1 MKYLKEAVSVVTLIF
16 KGFERKH
23 LSLLAAGLA
32 YYFVM
37 SLIPALVVLTAIMAY
52 LPLKN
57 GVEGATSFM
66 AHVIPQQTLSLIEPM
81 LSTITPHR
89 GGLLGF
95 GIIATLWLSS
105 KGVKGIIAGLDIVY
119 GVTAP
124 RSLWI
129 NRILAFALTFAVGIL
144 LLLAVILTML
154 GPALDTLFSRA
165 VPNQSLWMKIWPYIH
180 WMLAATF
187 TFAAIELF
195 YLLAPNVPVRNRLTI
210 PGAIVAAS
218 AWLALSWGLGLYFYY
233 IGNLKLDLLY
243 GILAAPIALVIWLY
257 WGATAILI
265 GAEVNVNLQLRKDVK
280 KSGPE
285 KKLQRRPE
293 AA

>member
-1 MKYLKEAVSVVTLIF
+1 MKQLKDAISVVKLIF

-37 SLIPALVVLTAIMAY
+37 SLAPALMVLTAIMAY

-57 GVEGATSFM
+57 GVQGATSFM
-66 AHVIPQQTLSLIEPM
+66 AHVIPHQSLALLEPM
-81 LSTITPHR
+81 LTTITPHR
-89 GGLLGF
+89 TGLLSL

-119 GVTAP
+119 AVRVP

-129 NRILAFALTFAVGIL
+129 NRILAFGLTFAVGL
-144 LLLAVILTML
+144 LLLVAVILAL
-154 GPALDTLFSRA
+154 AGPALEIVLSRA
-165 VPNQSLWMKIWPYIH
+165 VPIQSLWMRVWPFLH
-180 WMLAATF
+180 WLLAATF

-195 YLLAPNVPVRNRLTI
+195 YLLAPNVPVKNRLTV
-210 PGAIVAAS
+210 PGALVAAS
-218 AWLALSWGLGLYFYY
+218 AWLALSWGLGLYFHYF
-233 IGNLKLDLLY
+233 GDLKLNKLY

-257 WGATAILI
+257 WGAAAILI
-265 GAEVNVNLQLRKDVK
+265 GAEMNVNLEHRKTRELSEAEEVLRPRKD
-280 KSGPE
+280 
-285 KKLQRRPE
+285 

>member
-1 MKYLKEAVSVVTLIF
+1 MKQLKDAISVVKPIF

-37 SLIPALVVLTAIMAY
+37 SLAPALMVLTAIMAY

-57 GVEGATSFM
+57 GVQGATSFM
-66 AHVIPQQTLSLIEPM
+66 AHVIPHQSLALLEPM
-81 LSTITPHR
+81 LTTITPHR
-89 GGLLGF
+89 TGLLSL

-119 GVTAP
+119 AVRVP

-129 NRILAFALTFAVGIL
+129 NRILAFGLTFAVGL
-144 LLLAVILTML
+144 LLLVAVILAL
-154 GPALDTLFSRA
+154 AGPALEIVLSRA
-165 VPNQSLWMKIWPYIH
+165 VPIQSLWMRVWPFLH
-180 WMLAATF
+180 WLLAATF

-195 YLLAPNVPVRNRLTI
+195 YLLAPNVPVKNRLTV
-210 PGAIVAAS
+210 PGALVAAS
-218 AWLALSWGLGLYFYY
+218 AWLALSWGLGLYFHYF
-233 IGNLKLDLLY
+233 GDLKLNKLY

-257 WGATAILI
+257 WGAAAILI
-265 GAEVNVNLQLRKDVK
+265 GAEMNVNLEHRKTRALSEAEEVLRPRKD
-280 KSGPE
+280 
-285 KKLQRRPE
+285 